1 MATGK
6 NTDDVPELIADLL
19 ERNGVV
25 PTKRIVEDLRRL
37 VVEIAAQ
44 EKSRVTDQK
53 IKEYFARIGLRI

>member
-44 EKSRVTDQK
+44 EKSRVTDPK